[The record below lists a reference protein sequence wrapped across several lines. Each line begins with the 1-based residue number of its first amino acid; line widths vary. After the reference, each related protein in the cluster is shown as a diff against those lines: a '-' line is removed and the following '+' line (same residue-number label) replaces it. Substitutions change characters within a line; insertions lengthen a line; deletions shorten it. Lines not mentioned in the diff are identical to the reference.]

1 MTLQLDT
8 FGALSPVQVI
18 TTSGRGLGP
27 DEITSMALNKILSVS
42 DNTPPAIRE
51 QAIAFRD
58 KLANVLR
65 YYIGVAQRSER
76 TTLIGQLRQ
85 AGHHAAA
92 DMMETL

>member
-51 QAIAFRD
+51 QAIAFR
-58 KLANVLR
+58 
-65 YYIGVAQRSER
+65 
-76 TTLIGQLRQ
+76 
-85 AGHHAAA
+85 
-92 DMMETL
+92 